1 MQGLQPQPGVG
12 PAAAAGAAAA
22 AARLG
27 LIRQGEEP
35 EAAGRARHVIGG
47 ARVEPPVRL
56 PRREGALGVHRA
68 EPRPG
73 VAAGGDR
80 YISVIFRAIQSRCK
94 GH

>member
-12 PAAAAGAAAA
+12 PAAAA
-22 AARLG
+22 ARLG
-27 LIRQGEEP
+27 LLGQGEEP
-35 EAAGRARHVIGG
+35 EAAGRARHVVGG

-80 YISVIFRAIQSRCK
+80 YISVIFRAIQQSGFEGDTRL
-94 GH
+94 